1 MNGQQGGQFNGGEF
15 GGRINNRFGGPGWG
29 GAFWDPVIARRNYD
43 DAVRDVGRLEGAVRD
58 NPDLL
63 RQLREVGNLLP
74 ALDPNRYPN
83 GMPRDLEKLF
93 MQAMTNIEQVEVQLR
108 RKVEE
113 QQGGS
118 IRSATPQPAPPGYAD
133 AVADYFRRL
142 SKEH

>member
-1 MNGQQGGQFNGGEF
+1 M
-15 GGRINNRFGGPGWG
+15 
-29 GAFWDPVIARRNYD
+29 
-43 DAVRDVGRLEGAVRD
+43 
-58 NPDLL
+58 
-63 RQLREVGNLLP
+63 RQLRDVGNLLP

-93 MQAMTNIEQVEVQLR
+93 AEAMTNIEQVEVQLR

-142 SKEH
+142 SKDH